1 MDEIYIKNAENC
13 GYVWIASHMMYCF
26 DILNSHWKDRMIRL
40 AKFLVNN
47 IINIDNNVWYLT
59 SYLFV

>member
-1 MDEIYIKNAENC
+1 MNEKYIKNAESC
-13 GYVWIASHMMYCF
+13 RYVWIASHMMYCF
-26 DILNSHWKDRMIRL
+26 DDMNSYWKDGMIRL
-40 AKFLVNN
+40 PKILVKN